1 MWNDH
6 FWSPVEDVWISRF
19 YNLSLEIPGRSC
31 YLLFLIVNSKRLHK
45 TITFSLMMQTYVF
58 FGGMS
63 LQSSPSFLER
73 VSVNFPGIK
82 LVWTVFGGENE
93 KLNVCR
99 QVLTSSTQLKTGH
112 FTSLIGRERLR
123 NIKKFKEMTTAT
135 ATTPPQ
141 INDLI
146 GWTRKNNRAARAARF
161 WCNYLT

>member
-1 MWNDH
+1 
-6 FWSPVEDVWISRF
+6 
-19 YNLSLEIPGRSC
+19 
-31 YLLFLIVNSKRLHK
+31 
-45 TITFSLMMQTYVF
+45 
-58 FGGMS
+58 MS

-82 LVWTVFGGENE
+82 LVWTVFGDENE
-93 KLNVCR
+93 KLNICR

-123 NIKKFKEMTTAT
+123 NIREFKEMTTAT
-135 ATTPPQ
+135 ATTTLQ

-161 WCNYLT
+161 LVQFFDVDSKFSYLRFWRQHEPAAANLSFYDFAWKPFVPSKRKCSSPIV